1 MTGITFQAKA
11 NPQLYTIE
19 IQNFNAMLTLLLAT
33 DFSANSKAAARYG
46 YQLAMQTKAN
56 VVLCNAVIVP
66 AEVPQADMAL
76 WPADEFDLLIHDSE
90 EVLKDFIK
98 ELEALAPTD
107 GFKPKITCITEP
119 GLVTDVLASTAAKHH
134 ADIIITGTHSGG
146 NLSRFLVGDHASQLI
161 ENSQVPVLIVPANP
175 SLQPIRK
182 IAFATEL
189 VNMERDLKPIC
200 DLITWG
206 KLLNAEIIITHIA
219 DEKYE
224 AFKFQKDL
232 AESLLSLADKSHFPD
247 IHYRMIKDN
256 KVEDGL
262 EWLSEHGQLDMLAMV
277 HQHRNLFAELFGHS
291 HTKKMAANLQLPLM
305 VFPALTH

>member
-1 MTGITFQAKA
+1 MI
-11 NPQLYTIE
+11 
-19 IQNFNAMLTLLLAT
+19 TLLLAT
-33 DFSANSKAAARYG
+33 DFSNDSKTAALYG
-46 YQLAMQTKAN
+46 FRLAVQLKAN

-66 AEVPQADMAL
+66 AEVPQADMAI
-76 WPADEFDLLIHDSE
+76 WPADEFDQLIQDSE
-90 EVLKDFIK
+90 KNLADLKN
-98 ELEALAPTD
+98 ELEESAPAN
-107 GFKPKITCITEP
+107 GFKPKITCVAEA
-119 GLVTDVLASTAAKHH
+119 GLVTDVVAGAASKYH

-146 NLSRFLVGDHASQLI
+146 NISRFLVGDHATQLI
-161 ENSQVPVLIVPANP
+161 ENSRVPVLIVPANS
-175 SLQPIRK
+175 SLKPIRK

-224 AFKFQKDL
+224 AFKYQKDL

-256 KVEDGL
+256 KVDDGL

-291 HTKKMAANLQLPLM
+291 YTKKMAAHLQLPLLI
-305 VFPALTH
+305 FPALSN

>member
-1 MTGITFQAKA
+1 
-11 NPQLYTIE
+11 
-19 IQNFNAMLTLLLAT
+19 MLTLLLAT
-33 DFSANSKAAARYG
+33 DFSANAKAAARYG

-76 WPADEFDLLIHDSE
+76 WPADEFDLLIQDSE
-90 EVLKDFIK
+90 TILDDFKK
-98 ELEALAPTD
+98 ELEIMTPAS
-107 GFKPKITCITEP
+107 GFKPKITCVTEP
-119 GLVTDVLASTAAKHH
+119 GLVTDVLACAAAKHH
-134 ADIIITGTHSGG
+134 VDIIITGTHAGG
-146 NLSRFLVGDHASQLI
+146 NLSRFLVGDHVAQLI
-161 ENSQVPVLIVPANP
+161 ETSKVPVLIVPANP
-175 SLQPIRK
+175 SLQPIKK

-219 DEKYE
+219 DENYE
-224 AFKFQKDL
+224 AFKYQKEL
-232 AESLLSLADKSHFPD
+232 ADSLLSLADKSHFPD

-262 EWLSEHGQLDMLAMV
+262 EWLSEHGELDVLAMV
-277 HQHRNLFAELFGHS
+277 HQHRNLFAELFSHS

-305 VFPALTH
+305 VFPALTN